1 MTTLD
6 ASPTRAPAV
15 EPAVGPAADPA
26 VGPAVEPAAA
36 RPDRRRGRRRRVPT
50 WVLRAASPVALVA
63 LWQVGSTTGTIPD
76 RILPA
81 PARILDGAAET
92 VHDGSLV
99 AALAVS
105 SERAVLGFAL
115 GAAVGLLLGL
125 LVGTSRL
132 ADLVVDPP
140 LQMLRTIPFLGLI
153 PLFIVWFGIGET
165 PKIGMVAL
173 GVSFPL
179 YLNAS
184 AAIRQVDPK
193 LLETAQVLR
202 FTPWQRISVVV
213 VPSVLP
219 QVLVGLRQSLGVAW
233 LALIVAERINA
244 DAGLGYLIN
253 NADQSMRMDLVV
265 FGLILYAL
273 LGLTTDGAVRL
284 LERWAVRWRPA
295 VAR

>member
-1 MTTLD
+1 MTTVD
-6 ASPTRAPAV
+6 TSAAPQPVAAPAPPGA
-15 EPAVGPAADPA
+15 EPTGAA
-26 VGPAVEPAAA
+26 PAAA
-36 RPDRRRGRRRRVPT
+36 EQGAPRPGRGRRARRVPT
-50 WVLRAASPVALVA
+50 WLLRAASPVALVA
-63 LWQVGSTTGTIPD
+63 LWQVGSTTGAVPD

-81 PARILDGAAET
+81 PARILDGAGET
-92 VHDGSLV
+92 LRDGSLV
-99 AALAVS
+99 AALQVS
-105 SERAVLGFAL
+105 SQRAVLGFAL

-125 LVGTSRL
+125 LVGSSRL

-202 FTPWQRISVVV
+202 FSAWRRISVVV
-213 VPSVLP
+213 IPSVLP

-273 LGLTTDGAVRL
+273 LGLSTDGAVRL